1 MKILILTYYYPPC
14 NSIASLRPYS
24 WAKKWS
30 ELNHDITVVT
40 RNWSSEDNNWE
51 DFLNSSKTKE
61 LNIQNFK
68 NYKLIQ
74 LPYKKKKYPSNKY
87 IRKIQTLKNILTGNF
102 NNEYDAERFRAPCEN
117 EIIESKPDC
126 IIVTSPPINLIKL
139 GYELSQKHTIRFVA
153 DFRDYENFSTLKTAP
168 SNSIYRK
175 IDIYIKNKYLTK
187 WLSNTLTVSVASE
200 EFAVYFDK
208 MKITKK
214 AKEYTNGF
222 EGDVFSNINV
232 NEEEDKFSI
241 AILGTILPNQ
251 DSSCFLNGFNLFL
264 DENPNARVKID
275 FVGGQAIEEVAK
287 IWSENIPPSIL
298 NITPRIGRTLAL
310 TIGKKANVLFYPGWE
325 GYKGMYSGIKSEN
338 FAMRYLSQNTLD
350 NLHRNF

>member
-1 MKILILTYYYPPC
+1 
-14 NSIASLRPYS
+14 
-24 WAKKWS
+24 
-30 ELNHDITVVT
+30 
-40 RNWSSEDNNWE
+40 
-51 DFLNSSKTKE
+51 
-61 LNIQNFK
+61 
-68 NYKLIQ
+68 
-74 LPYKKKKYPSNKY
+74 
-87 IRKIQTLKNILTGNF
+87 
-102 NNEYDAERFRAPCEN
+102 
-117 EIIESKPDC
+117 
-126 IIVTSPPINLIKL
+126 
-139 GYELSQKHTIRFVA
+139 VA

-325 GYKGMYSGIKSEN
+325 GYKGMYSGKIFEN
-338 FAMRYLSQNTLD
+338 FAMRYLSRNTLD